1 MKVAIYGKYY
11 LNSTEP
17 IINDIFM
24 FFNNNGV
31 EMIIEAAF
39 LKILHEKKII
49 QKEYKTFTSHK
60 ELDSSF
66 DMLISIGG
74 DGSILRAADLVR
86 NSGVPILGINAGRLG
101 FLATVQ
107 KENIAEFMQF
117 IINKKYTISKR
128 TLLSLSCTPSN
139 TAVEEI
145 NFAMNEISVSRKDT
159 TSMITIETY
168 LNKEFLNSYWADG
181 LIIATPTGSTGYSMS
196 CGGPILTPDVKG
208 LVITPIAP
216 HNLNAR
222 PLVIP
227 DETEIRL
234 KVSGREKNYLVS
246 LDSRI
251 TSVKNETILI
261 IKKTPFQI
269 NMVEI
274 NRGDNYYICIQFLF
288 KNVQTFPSFIF
299 STYYGNERT
308 NSRVW
313 HISWR
318 K

>member
-1 MKVAIYGKYY
+1 MKVAIYGQYY

-17 IINDIFM
+17 IIKDIFV
-24 FFNNNGV
+24 FFNSNNV
-31 EMIIEAAF
+31 QMVIEANF
-39 LKILHEKKII
+39 LKMLYEKQII
-49 QKEYKTFTSHK
+49 TKEYKTFESHT
-60 ELDSSF
+60 ELDQSF

-74 DGSILRAADLVR
+74 DGTILRAVTLVR
-86 NSGVPILGINAGRLG
+86 DSGVPILGINAGRLG

-117 IINKKYTISKR
+117 VIDKKYTISKR
-128 TLLSLSCTPSN
+128 TLLSLSCTPENESIKD
-139 TAVEEI
+139 I

-159 TSMITIETY
+159 ASMITVETY
-168 LNKEFLNSYWADG
+168 LNDQFLNSYWADG
-181 LIIATPTGSTGYSMS
+181 LIIATPTGSTGYSLS
-196 CGGPILTPDVKG
+196 CGGPILTPDVKS

-222 PLVIP
+222 PLVVP

-234 KVSGREKNYLVS
+234 KVSGREDQYLVS

-251 TSVKNETILI
+251 ASVKKESILI

-274 NRGDNYYICIQFLF
+274 PE
-288 KNVQTFPSFIF
+288 QTFVK
-299 STYYGNERT
+299 TLRNKLLWGEDKRN
-308 NSRVW
+308 
-313 HISWR
+313 
-318 K
+318 